1 MKRKDFWKGFGAA
14 LALVLVVSVAWNPI
28 CRIIPWHALP
38 FSVGMSREAKID
50 IIQSYLDK
58 YYVDDLKEEQVE
70 EMLYA
75 GMMAGV
81 GDRYTYYLTKENLK
95 QYMDNSN
102 GNFDGVGI
110 EVYST
115 QDGEVIVSSV
125 MAGQPAEAAG
135 MKAGDVIIGV
145 DGQDMRGSM
154 LSDVAAKI
162 RGREGTEVTIKVL
175 RRSTG
180 ETMEF
185 TMERAKVVLESVS
198 SRMMEEK
205 IGYISISGF
214 KENTYTQFKE
224 ALDELQKEGMK
235 GLILDLR
242 DNPGGLV
249 RSVYEIG
256 EELLPEGTMVY
267 TLDKNENRNDL
278 KCDGEYLDIPL
289 VVLVNANSAS
299 ASEIFAGAVKDMDR
313 GTLVGTQTFGKGLVQ
328 TTRPL
333 PFNSLLKL
341 TIAKYYIP
349 SGRLIQEIDYSHR
362 NPDGTFKHKPDSLC
376 NVFHTAHGREVRDGG
391 GITPD
396 IKVTFPEV
404 NRLVYNIVRDQ
415 WAFDYATKYAA
426 EHPTIAPAGEFE
438 ITDEIFNDFKKF
450 IDPNKFQY
458 DKLCE
463 TGVSLLR
470 KTAETEGYMT
480 DSVKAEFDKLEKM
493 LKHDLNHDLD
503 RNRKEISRQL
513 SSEIV
518 KRYYYDAGECENE
531 LKFHKAMDEAVAMFN
546 KPGEYKK
553 ILRK

>member
-1 MKRKDFWKGFGAA
+1 MNVKRKDFWKGFGAA
-14 LALVLVVSVAWNPI
+14 LVLVFAVSVAWNPI

-38 FSVGMSREAKID
+38 LTVGMSREAKID

-58 YYVDDLKEEQVE
+58 YYVDDLNEEQVE

-125 MAGQPAEAAG
+125 MAGQPAEIAG

-145 DGQDMRGSM
+145 DGEDMRGSM

-175 RRSTG
+175 RRSIG
-180 ETMEF
+180 ETLEF

-198 SRMMEEK
+198 SRMMDEK

-235 GLILDLR
+235 GMILDLR

-299 ASEIFAGAVKDMDR
+299 ASEIFAGAVKDTDR
-313 GTLVGTQTFGKGLVQ
+313 GTLIGTQTFGKGLVQ
-328 TTRPL
+328 RLFTL
-333 PFNSLLKL
+333 PDGSGLNI
-341 TIAKYYIP
+341 TIQKYYTPKGTSIHGVGIEPDEVVALPAEYQNTALKDIP
-349 SGRLIQEIDYSHR
+349 ERADTQLQKAI
-362 NPDGTFKHKPDSLC
+362 
-376 NVFHTAHGREVRDGG
+376 EVLR
-391 GITPD
+391 
-396 IKVTFPEV
+396 
-404 NRLVYNIVRDQ
+404 
-415 WAFDYATKYAA
+415 
-426 EHPTIAPAGEFE
+426 
-438 ITDEIFNDFKKF
+438 DEI
-450 IDPNKFQY
+450 
-458 DKLCE
+458 
-463 TGVSLLR
+463 R
-470 KTAETEGYMT
+470 
-480 DSVKAEFDKLEKM
+480 
-493 LKHDLNHDLD
+493 
-503 RNRKEISRQL
+503 
-513 SSEIV
+513 
-518 KRYYYDAGECENE
+518 
-531 LKFHKAMDEAVAMFN
+531 
-546 KPGEYKK
+546 
-553 ILRK
+553 

>member
-14 LALVLVVSVAWNPI
+14 LALVLVVSVAWTPI

-38 FSVGMSREAKID
+38 FTMGMSREAKID
-50 IIQSYLDK
+50 IIQSYLDQ
-58 YYVDDLKEEQVE
+58 YYVDDLEEEQVE

-110 EVYST
+110 EVHST

-135 MKAGDVIIGV
+135 VKAGDVIVGV
-145 DGQDMRGSM
+145 DGQDMQGSL
-154 LSDVAAKI
+154 LSDVAVKI

-180 ETMEF
+180 ETLEF
-185 TMERAKVVLESVS
+185 TMERTTVVVESVS
-198 SRMMEEK
+198 GRMMDEK

-249 RSVYEIG
+249 HSVYEIG

-267 TLDKNENRNDL
+267 TLDKNEDRNDL
-278 KCDGEYLDIPL
+278 KCDEEYLDIPL

-299 ASEIFAGAVKDMDR
+299 ASEIFAGAVKDTGR

-328 TTRPL
+328 RLFTL
-333 PFNSLLKL
+333 PDGSGLNI
-341 TIAKYYIP
+341 TIQKYYTPNGTSIHGVGIEPDEVVELPADYQNTALKDIP
-349 SGRLIQEIDYSHR
+349 ERVDTQLQKGVEVLRNEI
-362 NPDGTFKHKPDSLC
+362 K
-376 NVFHTAHGREVRDGG
+376 
-391 GITPD
+391 
-396 IKVTFPEV
+396 
-404 NRLVYNIVRDQ
+404 
-415 WAFDYATKYAA
+415 
-426 EHPTIAPAGEFE
+426 
-438 ITDEIFNDFKKF
+438 
-450 IDPNKFQY
+450 
-458 DKLCE
+458 
-463 TGVSLLR
+463 
-470 KTAETEGYMT
+470 
-480 DSVKAEFDKLEKM
+480 
-493 LKHDLNHDLD
+493 
-503 RNRKEISRQL
+503 
-513 SSEIV
+513 
-518 KRYYYDAGECENE
+518 
-531 LKFHKAMDEAVAMFN
+531 
-546 KPGEYKK
+546 
-553 ILRK
+553 

>member
-1 MKRKDFWKGFGAA
+1 MNVKRKDFWKGFGAA

-162 RGREGTEVTIKVL
+162 RGRKGTEVTIKVL

-328 TTRPL
+328 RLFTL
-333 PFNSLLKL
+333 PDGSGLNI
-341 TIAKYYIP
+341 TIQKYYTPNGTSIHGVGIEPDEVVELPAEYQNTALKDIP
-349 SGRLIQEIDYSHR
+349 ESADTQLQKGMEVLRNEIR
-362 NPDGTFKHKPDSLC
+362 
-376 NVFHTAHGREVRDGG
+376 
-391 GITPD
+391 
-396 IKVTFPEV
+396 
-404 NRLVYNIVRDQ
+404 
-415 WAFDYATKYAA
+415 
-426 EHPTIAPAGEFE
+426 
-438 ITDEIFNDFKKF
+438 
-450 IDPNKFQY
+450 
-458 DKLCE
+458 
-463 TGVSLLR
+463 
-470 KTAETEGYMT
+470 
-480 DSVKAEFDKLEKM
+480 
-493 LKHDLNHDLD
+493 
-503 RNRKEISRQL
+503 
-513 SSEIV
+513 
-518 KRYYYDAGECENE
+518 
-531 LKFHKAMDEAVAMFN
+531 
-546 KPGEYKK
+546 
-553 ILRK
+553 